1 MPPLASL
8 LCLFCWSVSA
18 PAPDMAHQAG
28 NIWYRHEAL
37 SHGKHLLR
45 LSATDLI
52 IDSGRWRKQRL
63 RAFAQNFA
71 AGICA
76 GRYTILAGV
85 RLAPTA
91 AQVLFRCL

>member
-8 LCLFCWSVSA
+8 LCVFCWSVGA
-18 PAPDMAHQAG
+18 PAPDMAHEAG
-28 NIWYRHEAL
+28 SIWYRHEIL

-45 LSATDLI
+45 LSTTDLI
-52 IDSGRWRKQRL
+52 VDSGRWRKQRL

-71 AGICA
+71 ADTCA
-76 GRYTILAGV
+76 GRYTILNSD
-85 RLAPTA
+85 RITTTA